1 MDFDKKWALGLLIFC
16 LLGFV
21 SAQSGDTDKAKKI
34 REAAIFTISFV
45 ACDFPSGNQLLW
57 SIFKALRTF
66 FAYQTL
72 SFSSNAFRARIYI
85 ESLELLQPLQ
95 PPFPTP
101 PSTLSALEGPLSPL
115 LDCRNINKNREFMGI
130 TILLLDEL
138 GADLLRRG
146 ATRHDASSFTILETL
161 MNHKANIR
169 ALFQSNG
176 WILSQTTAKP
186 EEGREVEC
194 CVLKDDGTRDEEDEE
209 KCYLEYPNVEDVDNI
224 SVALIYATT
233 VLELPN
239 KY

>member
-1 MDFDKKWALGLLIFC
+1 
-16 LLGFV
+16 FV
-21 SAQSGDTDKAKKI
+21 SVQSGDTDKAKKI
-34 REAAIFTISFV
+34 REATIFTISFV
-45 ACDFPSGNQLLW
+45 ACDSPSGNQLLW

-66 FAYQTL
+66 CAYQTL
-72 SFSSNAFRARIYI
+72 SFSSNAFRALIYI
-85 ESLELLQPLQ
+85 ESLEPLQ
-95 PPFPTP
+95 PPFPTS
-101 PSTLSALEGPLSPL
+101 PSLSP
-115 LDCRNINKNREFMGI
+115 RWKNGEFMGI

-194 CVLKDDGTRDEEDEE
+194 CVLEDGCRQCVILAM
-209 KCYLEYPNVEDVDNI
+209 KI

-233 VLELPN
+233 VFELPN

>member
-1 MDFDKKWALGLLIFC
+1 
-16 LLGFV
+16 FV
-21 SAQSGDTDKAKKI
+21 SAQSGDTNKAKKI
-34 REAAIFTISFV
+34 RKLPSSPSPSSVVIPLPAISYYGRSLRLYAPAPAAIATVPYS
-45 ACDFPSGNQLLW
+45 
-57 SIFKALRTF
+57 T
-66 FAYQTL
+66 
-72 SFSSNAFRARIYI
+72 
-85 ESLELLQPLQ
+85 
-95 PPFPTP
+95 
-101 PSTLSALEGPLSPL
+101 STLSALKDS
-115 LDCRNINKNREFMGI
+115 RNINKNGEFMGI

-138 GADLLRRG
+138 GAYLLRKG

-194 CVLKDDGTRDEEDEE
+194 CVLEDGCRQCVILAM
-209 KCYLEYPNVEDVDNI
+209 KI

-239 KY
+239 KYCKQCVF

>member
-1 MDFDKKWALGLLIFC
+1 
-16 LLGFV
+16 
-21 SAQSGDTDKAKKI
+21 
-34 REAAIFTISFV
+34 
-45 ACDFPSGNQLLW
+45 
-57 SIFKALRTF
+57 
-66 FAYQTL
+66 
-72 SFSSNAFRARIYI
+72 
-85 ESLELLQPLQ
+85 
-95 PPFPTP
+95 
-101 PSTLSALEGPLSPL
+101 
-115 LDCRNINKNREFMGI
+115 
-130 TILLLDEL
+130 
-138 GADLLRRG
+138 ADLLRRG

-194 CVLKDDGTRDEEDEE
+194 CVLEDGCRQCVILAM
-209 KCYLEYPNVEDVDNI
+209 KI